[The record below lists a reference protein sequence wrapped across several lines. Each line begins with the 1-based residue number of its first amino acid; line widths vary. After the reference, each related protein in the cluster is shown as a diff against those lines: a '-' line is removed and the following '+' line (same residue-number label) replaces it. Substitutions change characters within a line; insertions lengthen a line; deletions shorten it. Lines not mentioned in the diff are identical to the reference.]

1 VGFAGVVIVVRP
13 GATTFEWALLIPV
26 AAAFSNALRDLMT
39 RRLVRTETSI
49 SILFWSALIV
59 TVASAATAITGWRP
73 VSLPAAAW
81 FLAAGLLNTGAH
93 FLLIE
98 AFRMAEAA
106 VVAPMRYTS
115 LIWATVVGYLVWND
129 LPDAWVLVG
138 AAVIVASG
146 IYMIRSE
153 TPPPAQNQEQP
164 PMHAREDRPICA
176 LRR

>member
-39 RRLVRTETSI
+39 RRLARTETSI

-73 VSLPAAAW
+73 ISPSAAAW
-81 FLAAGLLNTGAH
+81 FVAAGLLNTGAH

-115 LIWATVVGYLVWND
+115 LIWGTIFGYLVWKE
-129 LPDAWVLVG
+129 LPDVWVLLG

-146 IYMIRSE
+146 VYMIRSE
-153 TPPPAQNQEQP
+153 S
-164 PMHAREDRPICA
+164 RPRAKIETR
-176 LRR
+176 LPINHR